1 MQPRKWQ
8 EKPDLMALDR
18 EGNLYIF
25 EIKVWESRNENLLQI
40 LRYGQL
46 FGAADYDGLNE
57 IWQRIGD
64 RDQTLKEA
72 HKSNFGLD
80 LLPEHCNHL

>member
-46 FGAADYDGLNE
+46 FGAAD
-57 IWQRIGD
+57 
-64 RDQTLKEA
+64 
-72 HKSNFGLD
+72 
-80 LLPEHCNHL
+80 